1 MCSKLPIRSLER
13 PYSIA
18 DFEQVNASWIV
29 FREDIRANDIFHTG
43 KDKRKSY

>member
-18 DFEQVNASWIV
+18 DFEEVNACWIV